1 MEIDTEYFQRLF
13 RDLNDISRQYN
24 YQQQDLIYFYEFAEL
39 LAWLHKEQ
47 PEIFNSN
54 SSYWIDEAK
63 INLRILAEEYLQISK
78 EVFLD
83 TETENDIPLLNY
95 LVNDMLLELKSINSQ
110 VRFVDITIN
119 NTNKE
124 FDNIKD
130 ELQEIIIEK
139 LDAIKTSTDFI
150 KGVYQQSNEKNVQK
164 SKTKSKS
171 REQISYDNKQKLLN
185 LPRNKGY

>member
-1 MEIDTEYFQRLF
+1 MEIDIEDFQRLF

-39 LAWLHKEQ
+39 LAWLHKEHT
-47 PEIFNSN
+47 EIFNSN

-110 VRFVDITIN
+110 VRFVDVTID